1 MGKPCQQ
8 LRWLLTQHKELKMLT
23 PKQRFLN
30 MLAEQFRN
38 SATWRR
44 VRAEKYPHDC
54 RNADAAMRLR
64 ELEYE
69 IEISDNVW
77 EEIRSLASNPRALL
91 VAMSDTNREVG
102 FKRNPPNFEAWLDIF
117 TSNLTLHSAVA

>member
-1 MGKPCQQ
+1 
-8 LRWLLTQHKELKMLT
+8 
-23 PKQRFLN
+23 

-44 VRAEKYPHDC
+44 VRAEKYPHDL
-54 RNADAAMRLR
+54 RNADAARRLR

-69 IEISDNVW
+69 IEIPDGVW
-77 EEIRSLASNPRALL
+77 EEIRSLNSNPRALL

-102 FKRNPPNFEAWLDIF
+102 FKRNPPDFEAWLDIF
-117 TSNLTLHSAVA
+117 ISNLNLSVAV

>member
-1 MGKPCQQ
+1 VPAIA
-8 LRWLLTQHKELKMLT
+8 LAFHPTQRMKMLT

-38 SATWRR
+38 SATWRQ
-44 VRAEKYPHDC
+44 VRADKYPHDR

-69 IEISDNVW
+69 IEIPDNVW
-77 EEIRSLASNPRALL
+77 EEIKSLVSNPRAAL
-91 VAMSDTNREVG
+91 VAMSEANREVG
-102 FKRNPPNFEAWLDIF
+102 FKRNPPDFEAWLDIF
-117 TSNLTLHSAVA
+117 ISNLTLHSVTA